1 MRAGGPPPTSTGPTR
16 GLRGRRSH
24 VIAQGA
30 TLEEF
35 DRLRPLFA
43 PCVTTFV
50 FGDVW
55 PDPPGV

>member
-1 MRAGGPPPTSTGPTR
+1 
-16 GLRGRRSH
+16 